1 MKKIFIL
8 SAAGLLL
15 LMGCAKKNESGK
27 EMQKNYHAALV
38 DSVKAVTAEI
48 DSCNDMAKTLS
59 DKVGQL
65 LPEFRAVDNSREVEG
80 YLIFQGWEK
89 RYPLQST
96 GLVARLSASHQI
108 ELVGV
113 LKGGYFDQIR
123 INVPSATAETSV
135 VAYDQAL
142 NYRANGMNT
151 VMFSGD
157 EADAVAKLIAD
168 NELNPITVTFL
179 NGGKTTGT
187 WKMPNDYAK
196 MITMSYLLYSSYR
209 EQKALELQSMKL
221 GEKLK
226 LLREHQPGDEGMDVQ
241 REDR

>member
-1 MKKIFIL
+1 M
-8 SAAGLLL
+8 
-15 LMGCAKKNESGK
+15 
-27 EMQKNYHAALV
+27 
-38 DSVKAVTAEI
+38 
-48 DSCNDMAKTLS
+48 
-59 DKVGQL
+59 
-65 LPEFRAVDNSREVEG
+65 
-80 YLIFQGWEK
+80 
-89 RYPLQST
+89 
-96 GLVARLSASHQI
+96 
-108 ELVGV
+108 
-113 LKGGYFDQIR
+113 
-123 INVPSATAETSV
+123 PSATAETSV

-226 LLREHQPGDEGMDVQ
+226 LLREHQPADEGMDVH